1 MLVVNKQLI
10 HFLLLSDVMPQGAI
24 KFILDCCTLGM
35 DRALAV
41 RGREL
46 EDYQFYDT
54 DLRYG
59 LDRALKSSR
68 GRRSRRKAII
78 SSLIRILLD
87 PVSPA
92 ESEEEPEM

>member
-1 MLVVNKQLI
+1 MYTSLVY
-10 HFLLLSDVMPQGAI
+10 
-24 KFILDCCTLGM
+24 LGTE
-35 DRALAV
+35 RALAV
-41 RGREL
+41 RRQEL
-46 EDYQFYDT
+46 EDYQFYDTET

-59 LDRALKSSR
+59 LDRALR
-68 GRRSRRKAII
+68 RRGGRRSRRKAII